1 MSIRKWKGLLVA
13 AVLVFPAL
21 ASAEQMMLE
30 VIDLNYRS
38 SEEIIAILDPL
49 VPPPGSVRAM
59 HNKLIIKTTPDNLE
73 DIKRALARLDTA
85 PRSLLI
91 TVTQGLAD
99 DVRNEQR
106 AAFAGVKSDNVT
118 LRGGQPVQ
126 KGPGLQASAKNRR
139 TQAAAR
145 VYRNRSLTN
154 DSSRQS
160 LRAIEGQPAFIGVGK
175 SVPFGQRSIILSG
188 DLAQVQ
194 DTILYKD
201 ITTGF
206 YVLPRLS
213 GDRVLLDMWP
223 HRSNLS
229 REGGGRIDIQG
240 ALTTV
245 SGHLGEWIHIGGA
258 NERASLYE
266 NASVYST
273 RSKDHTSYSI
283 YVKVDELP
291 Y

>member
-1 MSIRKWKGLLVA
+1 MNIRTWKALLVA
-13 AVLVFPAL
+13 VVLMVSTV
-21 ASAEQMMLE
+21 ASAEQTVLE
-30 VIDLNYRS
+30 VIDLNYRTAD
-38 SEEIIAILDPL
+38 EIITILGPL

-59 HNKLIIKTTPDNLE
+59 SNKLIIKTTPDNLE
-73 DIKRALARLDTA
+73 EIKRVLARLDTA

-91 TVTQGLAD
+91 TVTQGIAD
-99 DVRNEQR
+99 HVRNEQYEV
-106 AAFAGVKSDNVT
+106 FTEIESDNVT
-118 LRGGQPVQ
+118 LRGGQPVHN
-126 KGPGLQASAKNRR
+126 GPGFRASGQDGGA
-139 TQAAAR
+139 QAAAR

-154 DSSRQS
+154 DSSHQS
-160 LRAIEGQPAFIGVGK
+160 LRTIEGQPAFIGVGQ

-194 DTILYKD
+194 DTILYRD

-206 YVLPRLS
+206 YVQPRLS

-223 HRSNLS
+223 HRKNLS
-229 REGGGRIDIQG
+229 RIGGGRIDIQG
-240 ALTTV
+240 AHTTV
-245 SGHLGEWIHIGGA
+245 SGRLGEWIHIGGA
-258 NERASLYE
+258 NERASLNE
-266 NASVYST
+266 NASVYAT